1 MARLPDDIYFSTA
14 SELNQ
19 RLRKHEFKA
28 SELVRAFGERLE
40 KIGPRYNALA
50 LSLTRRAVKAAK
62 DVDGDLKRE
71 RTRGPVQGLPFGAT
85 DILSTA
91 RDRTAWGAKPY
102 SDQVF
107 EDTATVLS
115 RLDDAGALL
124 TGKLATVQLG
134 GGPRFASAAASL
146 TGPGLNPWDISRW
159 SGGPSSGSA
168 IAVAAGLAPF
178 ALASEMAGSMLTA
191 GAYCGVTALR
201 PTYGLVSRAGAM
213 PLSWTLDR
221 IGVMARTAE
230 DCGSVL
236 HEIAGGDGADPGSA
250 GKNFYF
256 FPKYQR
262 DIKEIRVGYAPV
274 DFSER
279 AKPPARAAFA
289 QALDA
294 LRALGVPLQE
304 VSLPDFPYESALET
318 ILAAESASVFEP
330 LVLSGKVSELADAT
344 QIAALK
350 ASMHISAVE
359 YLKAMRV
366 RRLAKHKI
374 RELFMDVDLLLAPSS
389 PDIAPRIQE
398 PVSPPEES
406 FPMPARGMTGLIA
419 AGNLAG
425 LPAISLP
432 CGFAGGMPVGIQ
444 FTGLPFSENLLLRLS
459 IAYQEATDWYRKH
472 PPV

>member
-1 MARLPDDIYFSTA
+1 
-14 SELNQ
+14 
-19 RLRKHEFKA
+19 
-28 SELVRAFGERLE
+28 
-40 KIGPRYNALA
+40 
-50 LSLTRRAVKAAK
+50 
-62 DVDGDLKRE
+62 
-71 RTRGPVQGLPFGAT
+71 
-85 DILSTA
+85 
-91 RDRTAWGAKPY
+91 
-102 SDQVF
+102 
-107 EDTATVLS
+107 
-115 RLDDAGALL
+115 
-124 TGKLATVQLG
+124 
-134 GGPRFASAAASL
+134 
-146 TGPGLNPWDISRW
+146 
-159 SGGPSSGSA
+159 
-168 IAVAAGLAPF
+168 
-178 ALASEMAGSMLTA
+178 
-191 GAYCGVTALR
+191 
-201 PTYGLVSRAGAM
+201 
-213 PLSWTLDR
+213 
-221 IGVMARTAE
+221 
-230 DCGSVL
+230 VL